1 MDTDITHMGII
12 IRIVTPITGRTGTM
26 DTITGPTI
34 GTAATAFTIIRGTTP
49 IIAGKHSP
57 AAVKTVQI
65 GWPEYISGQCS
76 FQKLLFRTRPSV
88 PALLLR

>member
-34 GTAATAFTIIRGTTP
+34 GTAATAFTAIRDTTTA
-49 IIAGKHSP
+49 ITGKNS
-57 AAVKTVQI
+57 
-65 GWPEYISGQCS
+65 
-76 FQKLLFRTRPSV
+76 L
-88 PALLLR
+88 